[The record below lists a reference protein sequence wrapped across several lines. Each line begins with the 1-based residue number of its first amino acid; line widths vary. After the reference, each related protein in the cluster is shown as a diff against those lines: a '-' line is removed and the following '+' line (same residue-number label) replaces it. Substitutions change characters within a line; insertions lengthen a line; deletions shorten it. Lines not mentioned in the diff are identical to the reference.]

1 LGNSES
7 IVVQVFNFPISKFP
21 NFPIPMTPVSAPQ
34 MQQET
39 DTEITLGTGKM
50 LVLFFGLVLL
60 CALFFG
66 MGFTMGKNSV
76 RSAPELLATPN
87 GARPSA
93 GNNQTTQ
100 AAAPQAQTPAAATS
114 ASADNGSGSANP
126 ASQNP
131 SASTP
136 DQNAQQQ
143 AGQAGA
149 AQGTPP
155 GPGYTVQVAAV
166 SKQEDADALVEALK
180 GHQYQAFVA
189 SPGADKLFHVQVGPF
204 ADIKDAEATRAK
216 LVADGYN
223 PILKK

>member
-1 LGNSES
+1 
-7 IVVQVFNFPISKFP
+7 
-21 NFPIPMTPVSAPQ
+21 

-76 RSAPELLATPN
+76 RSAPELLATPS

-93 GNNQTTQ
+93 ANTQSSQAPTPQTQT
-100 AAAPQAQTPAAATS
+100 AAPTTTAPADAGSTASGTSTQTAPA
-114 ASADNGSGSANP
+114 P
-126 ASQNP
+126 
-131 SASTP
+131 TP
-136 DQNAQQQ
+136 DQNAQQP
-143 AGQAGA
+143 AGQAGGT

-180 GHQYQAFVA
+180 GHQYPAFIA
-189 SPGADKLFHVQVGPF
+189 APGSDKLFHVQVGPF